1 MSFILCAK
9 VSCMGKMSRL
19 VYMIDVSGIE
29 CMSPYYDGS
38 FKTEVLMKGGCQV
51 FVTQTID
58 ELMQLDG
65 MNKEAE
71 IYIPSTKQYV
81 KYDEYKNSVEYKN

>member
-1 MSFILCAK
+1 M
-9 VSCMGKMSRL
+9 VSCQGVMSGL
-19 VYMIDVSGIE
+19 VYRIGISGIE
-29 CMSPYYDGS
+29 YLSPCDDS
-38 FKTEVLMKGGCQV
+38 CFKTEVLMKGDNWPV

-65 MNKEAE
+65 MNKEAK

-81 KYDEYKNSVEYKN
+81 KYDEYKNPVV